1 MRLLQRPCPGR
12 PDGRN
17 DLLGD
22 HGHFSDPLSP
32 GKEDSMQQT
41 QQTPRRMSRQQ
52 QDCIAACWS
61 CARICNTCSDDMIGM
76 HGGGHD
82 QALMARC
89 TRLCRDCADIC
100 ALAAAWMSR
109 GSQFM
114 EALCRFCA
122 DLCDACAE
130 VCEQHAPHHALCGP
144 CAEECRRCAN
154 LCREMAGAKAA

>member
-1 MRLLQRPCPGR
+1 
-12 PDGRN
+12 
-17 DLLGD
+17 
-22 HGHFSDPLSP
+22 
-32 GKEDSMQQT
+32 MQQT